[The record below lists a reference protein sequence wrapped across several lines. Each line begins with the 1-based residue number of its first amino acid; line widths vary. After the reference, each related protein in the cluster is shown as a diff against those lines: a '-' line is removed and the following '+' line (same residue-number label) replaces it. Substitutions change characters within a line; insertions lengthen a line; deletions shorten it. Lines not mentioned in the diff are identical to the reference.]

1 MLRRKKIELC
11 VLKNVPSQEQYKY
24 NTFTPPIQ
32 IYFKNLPYFGISYQ
46 SIRIIEKKMARKFDT
61 CFFERYA
68 RICLETLLGS
78 DFSELV
84 NEDRP
89 DLQMPDRSLG
99 IEVTR
104 AMEPRKDVAQKLL
117 KEMAGFEI
125 REEDKE
131 EVNEIITSGY
141 GYGLQ
146 DGRYIGHLEYEYW
159 RLAQP
164 LKRIIESKVGK
175 VGAGFYGDFNEYGL
189 YIFCKD
195 ELTEEEVR
203 LTMEYTSD
211 LQRNLDL
218 RYSKMY
224 LSLIDRLYVCDLT
237 SVDHTIRPTKYASH
251 EITPG
256 MRRMFFLKS
265 L

>member
-1 MLRRKKIELC
+1 MS
-11 VLKNVPSQEQYKY
+11 N
-24 NTFTPPIQ
+24 
-32 IYFKNLPYFGISYQ
+32 
-46 SIRIIEKKMARKFDT
+46 RKFDT

-68 RICLETLLGS
+68 QITLESLLG
-78 DFSELV
+78 DDYADLV

-89 DLQMPDRSLG
+89 DLQKPDMSLG

-104 AMEPRKDVAQKLL
+104 AMESSKDVAQAML
-117 KEMAGFEI
+117 KEMAGMEVLEED
-125 REEDKE
+125 REEMDQ
-131 EVNEIITSGY
+131 IIRSGY

-159 RLAQP
+159 HLAQP
-164 LKRIIESKVGK
+164 LRRIIENKVGK
-175 VGAGFYGDFNEYGL
+175 VGSGFYGNFDEYGL

-195 ELTEEEVR
+195 DLKYDEVI
-203 LTMEYTSD
+203 LTMEYTSE
-211 LQRNLDL
+211 LQRNLDI

-237 SVDHTIRPTKYASH
+237 QVDKLLRPAKCTSYDIS
-251 EITPG
+251 
-256 MRRMFFLKS
+256 RRMCKEFFLKS

>member
-1 MLRRKKIELC
+1 M
-11 VLKNVPSQEQYKY
+11 S
-24 NTFTPPIQ
+24 T
-32 IYFKNLPYFGISYQ
+32 
-46 SIRIIEKKMARKFDT
+46 RKFDT

-68 RICLETLLGS
+68 QITLETCLGT
-78 DFSELV
+78 EYAALV

-89 DLQMPDRSLG
+89 DLQMPDHSLG

-104 AMEPRKDVAQKLL
+104 AMEPKKDAAMSMLR
-117 KEMAGFEI
+117 EMAGFSVAEED
-125 REEDKE
+125 REEVE
-131 EVNEIITSGY
+131 QIIRSGY

-146 DGRYIGHLEYEYW
+146 DGKFIGHLEYEYW
-159 RLAQP
+159 ALALP
-164 LKRIIESKVGK
+164 LRRIIESKVSK
-175 VGAGFYGDFNEYGL
+175 VASGFYGNFDEYGL

-195 ELTEEEVR
+195 NLTEEEVN

-211 LQRNLDL
+211 FQRNLDI

-237 SVDHTIRPTKYASH
+237 QVDRMHHTTKCTSYDISRKMCK
-251 EITPG
+251 E
-256 MRRMFFLKS
+256 FFLKA